1 MNSADFAVLKD
12 DAVTSV
18 EEAVGS
24 GKIVNVAAIAEKL
37 RRRHLHLNV
46 ALEDI
51 EGLILDIAMVKHP
64 LMEFDRAADRRRE
77 SLPTLTGR
85 SARLWVEN

>member
-1 MNSADFAVLKD
+1 MNSADFAVLR
-12 DAVTSV
+12 DAATTAVA
-18 EEAVGS
+18 EAVGS

-51 EGLILDIAMVKHP
+51 EALILDIALVNQH
-64 LMEFDRAADRRRE
+64 LMEFDKAADSQRE
-77 SLPTLTGR
+77 SLPTL
-85 SARLWVEN
+85 SVQ

>member
-12 DAVTSV
+12 DAATFV
-18 EEAVGS
+18 EKAVGS
-24 GKIVNVAAIAEKL
+24 GKIMNVAAIAEKL

-51 EGLILDIAMVKHP
+51 EALILDFAMAKHS
-64 LMEFDRAADRRRE
+64 LMEFDGAADRRRE
-77 SLPTLTGR
+77 SLPTLSGR